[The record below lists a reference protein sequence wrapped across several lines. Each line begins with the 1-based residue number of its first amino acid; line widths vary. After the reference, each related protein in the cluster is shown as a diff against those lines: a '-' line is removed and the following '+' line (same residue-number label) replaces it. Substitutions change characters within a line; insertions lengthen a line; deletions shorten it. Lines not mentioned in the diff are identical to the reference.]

1 MIIDMHM
8 HPFCKEATWPDLD
21 KVAKAMWGTDPA
33 KLETFRP
40 ILDFLSKETS
50 IDDYIDLMD
59 TFGIDKAVVVSFN
72 VTTAYGICLVTN
84 DDLAD
89 MISLYP
95 DRLIGFAGID
105 VPAPDAMDQLEYA
118 ITSLEL
124 KGIKLVPPVQK
135 FNITDS
141 RYAPLWHK
149 MIDLDIPLWTHTGH
163 QLSTVGS
170 VAKFGHPQLI
180 DDLAMEHNSLKIIMG
195 HMGIPWFMEAWSVAS
210 RHPNVYVDI
219 SAHPAL
225 YSRFPFDLFTKY
237 NAEEKVLFASDHP
250 LCQWSE
256 IIPAIEALPLSNE
269 FREKIMGKNAAKIL
283 DIKL

>member
-1 MIIDMHM
+1 M